1 MPQVSVIMPVLNGVR
16 TLERTL
22 DSLVE
27 QSNDIEVIAVDQA
40 SSDGSTDLLNNF
52 RTRLP
57 LTIINAPQSTSWTM
71 NTNIGLR
78 AATGSIVAILH
89 QDDIWL
95 PGRVEGI
102 LALASRFAQSDL
114 FVHSAFFIDE
124 HDRRIGSMAPPF
136 GPRDRLVDTRDALQ
150 ILLVQNTIA
159 LPSAAFR
166 REAAL
171 AVGGLSE
178 NLWYTAD
185 WDLWLKLAARGPV
198 AWSPKHL
205 AAFRVHTDSQTVS
218 RSVDIKEFETQ
229 LAAPLEMHIGRLPP
243 NEARRILRYA
253 RTSNM
258 LNIYLAARYHSQKR
272 SVWPFLKTF
281 STLGPLGW
289 FTFLTR
295 TQILQRLF
303 PRLKLFWASSLARSE
318 AKPSRRT
325 AEH

>member
-1 MPQVSVIMPVLNGVR
+1 MDPLVSVIIPVWNGVR
-16 TLERTL
+16 TLDRTL
-22 DSLVE
+22 NSLVE
-27 QSNDIEVIAVDQA
+27 QSSDIEVLAVDQA
-40 SSDGSTDLLNNF
+40 SSDGSADILDSF

-78 AATGSIVAILH
+78 AAAASIVAILH

-102 LALASRFAQSDL
+102 LALASRFPRSDL
-114 FVHSAFFIDE
+114 FVHSAFLIDE

-136 GPRDRLVDTRDALQ
+136 GPRDRLVNTRDALR
-150 ILLVQNTIA
+150 ILLVQNTVA

-198 AWSPKHL
+198 AWSPKQL
-205 AAFRVHTDSQTVS
+205 AAFRVHTSSQTVS
-218 RSVDIKEFETQ
+218 RSVDLQDFETQ
-229 LAAPLEMHIGRLPP
+229 LAAPLEMHIGKLKPS
-243 NEARRILRYA
+243 EARRILRYA
-253 RTSNM
+253 RASNM
-258 LNIYLAARYHSQKR
+258 LNVYLAARYHSQKL
-272 SVWPFLKTF
+272 SVWPFLKAF
-281 STLGPLGW
+281 STLGPVGW
-289 FTFLTR
+289 FKFLTH
-295 TQILQRLF
+295 TQILQRTL
-303 PRLKLFWASSLARSE
+303 PRIRLFWGSRLARPK
-318 AKPSRRT
+318 AKTLRKT
-325 AEH
+325 A